1 MDLSSRLNQVLQVGP
16 SQEVAQ
22 VHKLAVIRVLHVD
35 NTPAV
40 FAPTD
45 RPAFN
50 DNIVLGADDGK
61 RNNVLV
67 TSALLS
73 ALKHNNHPPEW

>member
-22 VHKLAVIRVLHVD
+22 VHKLAVIRVLHIND
-35 NTPAV
+35 TPTV

-50 DNIVLGADDGK
+50 DNVVLGADDSKG
-61 RNNVLV
+61 NNVLV
-67 TSALLS
+67 S
-73 ALKHNNHPPEW
+73 